1 MIMEELVE
9 LLLEDTR
16 NKMEKS
22 ISHLENELV
31 KIRAGKANPHMLDGI
46 MVNYY
51 GVQTPLN
58 QVSNIGTPDPRL
70 LVIQPWDRS
79 IIETIEKAIMQAN
92 IGLNPVNNGEV
103 IRINVPPLTEERRK
117 DLVKQVKNEGENT
130 KIGIRTARRD
140 ANEELKKMK
149 KEGLAED
156 EEKIAQD
163 EVQKLTDEYTEKI
176 DMILE
181 AKEKD
186 IMTV

>member
-1 MIMEELVE
+1 
-9 LLLEDTR
+9 
-16 NKMEKS
+16 MEKS
-22 ISHLENELV
+22 ISHLENELM

-46 MVNYY
+46 MINYY

-58 QVSNIGTPDPRL
+58 QVSNIGTPDPRS
-70 LVIQPWDRS
+70 LVIQSWDRS

-117 DLVKQVKNEGENT
+117 ELVKQVKNEGENT

>member
-1 MIMEELVE
+1 MDELVE
-9 LLLEDTR
+9 LVLEDTR

-22 ISHLENELV
+22 IAHLENELI

-46 MVNYY
+46 MISYY

-58 QVSNIGTPDPRL
+58 QVSNIGTPDPRTL
-70 LVIQPWDRS
+70 AIQPWDRS
-79 IIETIEKAIMQAN
+79 MIETIEKAIMQAN

-103 IRINVPPLTEERRK
+103 IRINVPPLTEERRI

-130 KIGIRTARRD
+130 KIGIRSARRD

-156 EEKIAQD
+156 AERSAQD
-163 EVQKLTDEYTEKI
+163 EVQKLTDEFIEQI
-176 DMILE
+176 DKILE

-186 IMTV
+186 IMTI

>member
-1 MIMEELVE
+1 
-9 LLLEDTR
+9 
-16 NKMEKS
+16 MEKS
-22 ISHLENELV
+22 ISHLENELI

-58 QVSNIGTPDPRL
+58 QVSNIGTPDPRTL
-70 LVIQPWDRS
+70 IIQPWDRS
-79 IIETIEKAIMQAN
+79 MIETIEKAIMQAN

-103 IRINVPPLTEERRK
+103 IRINVPPLTEERRR

-130 KIGIRTARRD
+130 KIGIRSARRD

-156 EEKIAQD
+156 AEKIAQD
-163 EVQKLTDEYTEKI
+163 EVQKLTDEFIEEI
-176 DMILE
+176 DNILE

>member
-1 MIMEELVE
+1 
-9 LLLEDTR
+9 
-16 NKMEKS
+16 MEKS
-22 ISHLENELV
+22 ISHLENELM

-46 MVNYY
+46 MINYY

-58 QVSNIGTPDPRL
+58 QVSNIGTPDPRS

-117 DLVKQVKNEGENT
+117 ELVKQVKNEGENT
-130 KIGIRTARRD
+130 KIGIRTARKD

>member
-1 MIMEELVE
+1 MDELVE

-16 NKMEKS
+16 DKMEKS
-22 ISHLENELV
+22 ISHLQNELI

-46 MVNYY
+46 MINYY

-58 QVSNIGTPDPRL
+58 QASNIGTPDPRTL
-70 LVIQPWDRS
+70 IIQPWDRS
-79 IIETIEKAIMQAN
+79 MIETIEKAIMQAN
-92 IGLNPVNNGEV
+92 IGLNPINNGEV

-117 DLVKQVKNEGENT
+117 ELVKQVKNEGENT
-130 KIGIRTARRD
+130 KIGIRSTRRE
-140 ANEELKKMK
+140 ANEELKKMR

-156 EEKIAQD
+156 LEKTAQD
-163 EVQKLTDEYTEKI
+163 EVQKLTDEFIEQI
-176 DMILE
+176 DIILE